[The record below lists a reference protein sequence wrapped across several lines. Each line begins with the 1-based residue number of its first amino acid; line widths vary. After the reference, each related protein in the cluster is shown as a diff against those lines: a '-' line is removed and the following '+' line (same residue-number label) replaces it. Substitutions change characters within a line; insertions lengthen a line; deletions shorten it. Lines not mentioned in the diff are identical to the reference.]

1 MGVAYYIAVDQDDLD
16 IISDIDGKSVA
27 KAMEALT
34 ALATELGVPSL
45 ESFMGQSMD
54 DMADLLDE
62 DFEMEDDVDGEAVWF
77 EPQEGIAVIDALLNA
92 LTVEPGRIKNAGR
105 VIKDLESYKAA
116 LVAAENSG
124 AKWHLAI
131 DI

>member
-16 IISDIDGKSVA
+16 VISDIDGKSVA

-34 ALATELGVPSL
+34 ALASELGVPSL
-45 ESFMGQSMD
+45 ESFIGQSMD

-62 DFEMEDDVDGEAVWF
+62 DFEMEDDDGEAVWF

-92 LTVEPGRIKNAGR
+92 LDVEPNRIKNAGR
-105 VIKDLESYKAA
+105 VIKDLDSYKAA
-116 LVAAENSG
+116 LTTAENSG
-124 AKWHLAI
+124 ARWHLAI